1 MAEEIKVLHLDQE
14 NKVIYANVLIT
25 QALFYCIRRSV
36 SVFHLCYHI
45 HGCILQAHYIFH
57 LFILSNKHSLVTLV

>member
-1 MAEEIKVLHLDQE
+1 MAEEIKVLQLDQE

-36 SVFHLCYHI
+36 KC
-45 HGCILQAHYIFH
+45 
-57 LFILSNKHSLVTLV
+57 LSSLLPYTWMYFTGSLYFPSIYPL